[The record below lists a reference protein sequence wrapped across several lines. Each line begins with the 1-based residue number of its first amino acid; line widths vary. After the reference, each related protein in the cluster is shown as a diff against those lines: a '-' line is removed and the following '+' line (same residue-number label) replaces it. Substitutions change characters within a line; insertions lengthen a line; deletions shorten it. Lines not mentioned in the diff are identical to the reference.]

1 MNPNMTQSLVSDH
14 IRESRQQAAAARRAG
29 AARSAVREASNHAA
43 RTAWRG
49 AATGWCGGRDHDPAD
64 HRAGPADRRHRG

>member
-29 AARSAVREASNHAA
+29 AARSAVRQAGNRAASN
-43 RTAWRG
+43 RTARHGHWPVRG
-49 AATGWCGGRDHDPAD
+49 A
-64 HRAGPADRRHRG
+64 

>member
-29 AARSAVREASNHAA
+29 AARSAVRQASNRAASNRAA
-43 RTAWRG
+43 RRGRWLVRG
-49 AATGWCGGRDHDPAD
+49 A
-64 HRAGPADRRHRG
+64 

>member
-29 AARSAVREASNHAA
+29 AVWQAA
-43 RTAWRG
+43 RKADTRAARRG
-49 AATGWCGGRDHDPAD
+49 HRLVRAA
-64 HRAGPADRRHRG
+64 

>member
-29 AARSAVREASNHAA
+29 AARSATRKPSHRAA
-43 RTAWRG
+43 RRGHWLVRG
-49 AATGWCGGRDHDPAD
+49 A
-64 HRAGPADRRHRG
+64 

>member
-29 AARSAVREASNHAA
+29 LARSAVRKAGSRAA
-43 RTAWRG
+43 R
-49 AATGWCGGRDHDPAD
+49 
-64 HRAGPADRRHRG
+64 RHWLVREA